1 METAVVYLKEKRQ
14 LMICHTFTLLVR
26 NRMIK
31 DRNIL
36 HLRSLSAA
44 KRVSLPWGS
53 LARRKITNKAVPRLT
68 SSSSKQMV
76 LPELML
82 LLMSISWTYIYVVFL
97 WLLFYKVWQRIFDF
111 SFLIRSPK
119 SKIKMKNSQISLGR
133 YVYKKNLTSY

>member
-82 LLMSISWTYIYVVFL
+82 LLMSISCTYIYVVFL